1 MSSSSALCSCLS
13 NGSSVTS
20 THRRRRASSSSSLT
34 SSSSSSSSSFSS
46 SRRGFSPPSVYL
58 NKNIN
63 NINNKNNNNN
73 NNSTSSSS
81 GRRRSS
87 SSSSKLKVCAAMSSI
102 DDPNFADLSD
112 RLKLD
117 NVRQSLIRQE
127 DSIIFALIERSQY
140 KVNDK
145 IYKTNSVDVPCYDAK
160 TGMRSSM
167 IEFMLREREQMD
179 GKIRRYTSPDEHAFY
194 PESLPPLVIPP
205 MNFGEIL
212 HECALKININD
223 RIKEMYVENIVPG
236 MCESGDDNNY
246 GSAGLCDVNCLQLI
260 SRRIH
265 YGKFVAEAKFRA
277 QPDEYSDLIRKQDG
291 NGLMQLL
298 TNQAVED
305 RVVARVTNKA
315 AFYGQDINEE
325 VPDASKVLTNPENQK
340 YKVAPEIIADLYF
353 KWIMPMT
360 KDVQVEYLLQRLD

>member
-1 MSSSSALCSCLS
+1 MSSSSALCSCFS
-13 NGSSVTS
+13 SGSSVTS

-34 SSSSSSSSSFSS
+34 SSSSSSSFPS

-58 NKNIN
+58 NKNKN
-63 NINNKNNNNN
+63 NNNMNNNNN
-73 NNSTSSSS
+73 NTSSSSS

-145 IYKTNSVDVPCYDAK
+145 IYKTNSIDVPCYDAK
-160 TGMRSSM
+160 TGVRSSM

-205 MNFGEIL
+205 MNFGEVL
-212 HECALKININD
+212 HL
-223 RIKEMYVENIVPG
+223 
-236 MCESGDDNNY
+236 S
-246 GSAGLCDVNCLQLI
+246 LI
-260 SRRIH
+260 HI
-265 YGKFVAEAKFRA
+265 
-277 QPDEYSDLIRKQDG
+277 
-291 NGLMQLL
+291 
-298 TNQAVED
+298 
-305 RVVARVTNKA
+305 
-315 AFYGQDINEE
+315 
-325 VPDASKVLTNPENQK
+325 
-340 YKVAPEIIADLYF
+340 
-353 KWIMPMT
+353 
-360 KDVQVEYLLQRLD
+360 

>member
-1 MSSSSALCSCLS
+1 MPSSALCACLS
-13 NGSSVTS
+13 GGSSVAS
-20 THRRRRASSSSSLT
+20 TRQHHRRASSSSSSST
-34 SSSSSSSSSFSS
+34 SSSSSL
-46 SRRGFSPPSVYL
+46 YL
-58 NKNIN
+58 NNSATTNYTGGSGRSIIN
-63 NINNKNNNNN
+63 RRNRRKNNNNINRIN
-73 NNSTSSSS
+73 NNEKTR
-81 GRRRSS
+81 G
-87 SSSSKLKVCAAMSSI
+87 LKVCAIGGENNANPLRSI

-145 IYKTNSVDVPCYDAK
+145 IYKTDSIDVPCYDAK
-160 TGMRSSM
+160 TGVRSSM
-167 IEFMLREREQMD
+167 LEFMLREREQMD

-205 MNFGEIL
+205 MNFGEVL

-223 RIKEMYVENIVPG
+223 RIKEMYVDNIVPG

-277 QPDEYSDLIRKQDG
+277 QPEEYSDLIRKQDG

-325 VPDASKVLTNPENQK
+325 VPDASKVLTNPESQK
-340 YKVAPEIIADLYF
+340 YKVAPEIIANLYF

>member
-13 NGSSVTS
+13 SGSSVTS

-34 SSSSSSSSSFSS
+34 SSSSSSSFPS

-58 NKNIN
+58 NKNKNNN
-63 NINNKNNNNN
+63 NINNNNN
-73 NNSTSSSS
+73 NTSSGSS

-145 IYKTNSVDVPCYDAK
+145 IYKTNSIDVPCYDAK
-160 TGMRSSM
+160 TGVRSSM

-205 MNFGEIL
+205 MNFGEVL